1 MFSAFLPRGNHPFV
15 YMSIDLVPNNVD
27 VNVHPTKHEVHFLH
41 EDEIVEEI
49 RIAMEKKLFDCNE
62 TRELYT
68 QQLLPG
74 ASDPLTSTPL
84 NSSVNESSRI
94 YAKDIIRS
102 DAREQKL
109 EKFFGQ
115 TTIICSQ
122 RLPQSQ
128 PSNSSSQESTESTD
142 ESRQASDFKS
152 VKGTQIVPRTMR
164 TNRK

>member
-1 MFSAFLPRGNHPFV
+1 
-15 YMSIDLVPNNVD
+15 MSIDLVPNNVD

-49 RIAMEKKLFDCNE
+49 RTAVEKKLFDCNE

-74 ASDPLTSTPL
+74 ASDPLTNTSI

-115 TTIICSQ
+115 TTKIFPQ
-122 RLPQSQ
+122 RLYQTQ

-142 ESRQASDFKS
+142 ESRQASDFNS
-152 VKGTQIVPRTMR
+152 VKCIQIFPRIMKAY
-164 TNRK
+164 RK